1 MERLVEKERRWLDLR
16 PLGIISL
23 AIAMVW
29 STSIAFAT
37 WHSVRVRPE
46 VRKIKVVGSAK
57 KRIVSDLI
65 EWSTTIETR
74 APDRTAAYKKLT
86 TETAQAVSFLEGLGI
101 AKQEIQLQ
109 SATYEEEF
117 DSVPEFKMVP
127 GAKTPVQIDKKVSK
141 GFVTRGVIFIR
152 SENVAGV
159 ERASREIT
167 QLLERGITVASSAP
181 AYYYT
186 KLGELKLEMLAAAA
200 KDARQRA
207 DNILEQTGGAEIER
221 MIKTS
226 MGVININPAN
236 STETS
241 HEGNNDV
248 TSLEKDIITIVHAEF
263 ELDDV

>member
-1 MERLVEKERRWLDLR
+1 MERLVDKERRRFDLR

-23 AIAMVW
+23 AVAIVW
-29 STSIAFAT
+29 STSIAFGT

-65 EWSTTIETR
+65 VWSATIESR
-74 APDRTAAYKKLT
+74 APDRTAAYKRLT
-86 TETAQAVSFLEGLGI
+86 TETAEAVAFLERQGI
-101 AKQEIQLQ
+101 AKPEIQPQ

-117 DSVPEFKMVP
+117 DTVTELKMVQ
-127 GAKTPVQIDKKVSK
+127 GAKEPVRIDKKISK
-141 GFVTRGVIFIR
+141 GHVTRSVISVR
-152 SENVAGV
+152 SKDVARV
-159 ERASREIT
+159 EQASREIT
-167 QLLERGITVASSAP
+167 QLLERGVTITSSEP
-181 AYYYT
+181 TYYYT
-186 KLGELKLEMLAAAA
+186 RLGELKLEMLAAAA

-207 DNILEQTGGAEIER
+207 DNILEQTGGAAIER

-236 STETS
+236 STDTS

-263 ELDDV
+263 ELGDD